1 MMKTSTPA
9 MIENHRKRIAELRQ
23 QRDRLRCEL
32 YNACDQLGLDK
43 SLFAPLPTEDKLS
56 YALSSTSEF
65 ASDPDKFSLL
75 RSPQHTPSINGNC
88 TSHSFFFEFTVKPL
102 ISGHAL

>member
-88 TSHSFFFEFTVKPL
+88 TSHSL
-102 ISGHAL
+102 ILF